1 MRKNARKKS
10 KSDDFGTP
18 RIYSIIFQKVCKNTQ
33 KSSLPSQI
41 MWRFKYVSF
50 PAIGTKKHEKSYQK
64 KRTFDAPKNQY
75 VFDDFQNYFF
85 DSQKKLQKMYGFL
98 LVIEDSE
105 NGSAAVGVTKS
116 AKEIPP

>member
-1 MRKNARKKS
+1 
-10 KSDDFGTP
+10 
-18 RIYSIIFQKVCKNTQ
+18 
-33 KSSLPSQI
+33 

-50 PAIGTKKHEKSYQK
+50 PAIGTKKHEKRYQK
-64 KRTFDAPKNQY
+64 KPTFNTPKNQY
-75 VFDDFQNYFF
+75 IFYDFQNYFF

-105 NGSAAVGVTKS
+105 NWLAAVGVTKK